1 MIQDPIS
8 SGIEPV
14 RKSIVV
20 AVTPERAFA
29 VYTQRMEAWWPFD
42 GKSVFQECAR
52 TVTYEPRVGGAV
64 IEESVDGE
72 RAEWGR
78 ILAWDPP
85 HSFRM
90 TWHPGRHAATAQELE
105 VRFVAVE
112 GGTRVEIEH
121 RGWEKLGEDGAGQRQ
136 GYDKGWGEV
145 LAALVDGIVRGVA

>member
-8 SGIEPV
+8 TRIEPV

-29 VYTQRMEAWWPFD
+29 VYTRRMDAWWPFE
-42 GKSVFQECAR
+42 KSVFKDRAR

-64 IEESVDGE
+64 EEFSVDGE

-78 ILAWDPP
+78 ILAWNPP

-90 TWHPGRHAATAQELE
+90 TWHPGRGEDTAQELE
-105 VRFVAVE
+105 VRFLAVP

-121 RGWEKLGEDGAGQRQ
+121 HGWERLLAQGRAQRDNYDRGWAA
-136 GYDKGWGEV
+136 V
-145 LAALVDGIVRGVA
+145 LAAFETAIAGGAA